1 MDKKER
7 KQFVEDVREQV
18 AIAKEAMVKIMQLAK
33 DKDGAVAYMAKYRHD
48 DLDMITRCA
57 EINKEAEDL

>member
-1 MDKKER
+1 MNKKER

-18 AIAKEAMVKIMQLAK
+18 AIAKEAMVKIMQLSK
-33 DKDGAVAYMAKYRHD
+33 DKDGSVAYMAKYRYD

>member
-18 AIAKEAMVKIMQLAK
+18 AIAKEAIKIMQLAK
-33 DKDGAVAYMAKYRHD
+33 DKDGAVAYMAEYRHD